1 MSRGTAVFL
10 DTTIQIARLV
20 HDKQIKERIKQR
32 IAPYDLRVTSLVVRQ
47 EFRRRLLEE
56 AAWCLNQLNHPT
68 RPKTFE
74 ELMRYV
80 ADHIPEPQIRQKRIR
95 LQILMTIQEG
105 PGNDRTER
113 AKRFLRTML
122 RTGLSVF
129 EDEIDHVIRD
139 VDYACASYPVVEKKA
154 YKRYEFGPNKCSEC
168 DRECGVQPFLVAR
181 EEKLTEILERLKG
194 LPNGK
199 KVKADGSKT
208 ELGKI
213 EEFIAAFLTSPAS
226 ARDLNPCLTV
236 GDLLIALRARRSRIS
251 IRSTQKR
258 ADIFVAGWSRPSSSG
273 RHFPPTRTS
282 SAIAPILTGRPLIDR
297 IPGPRM
303 GPAPR

>member
-1 MSRGTAVFL
+1 MNRGTAVFL
-10 DTTIQIARLV
+10 DTSIQIARFV
-20 HDKQIKERIKQR
+20 HDRQIKGRIRRR

-56 AAWCLNQLNHPT
+56 AAWCLNQLNHPSK
-68 RPKTFE
+68 PKTFE
-74 ELMRYV
+74 QLMRYI
-80 ADHIPEPQIRQKRIR
+80 ADHIPQPQVRQKRIR

-113 AKRFLRTML
+113 AKRHLRTLL

-139 VDYACASYPVVEKKA
+139 VECACASYPVVEKKP

-168 DRECGVQPFLVAR
+168 DRACGVVPFLVAR
-181 EEKLTEILERLKG
+181 EDKLVEILERLKG

-199 KVKADGSKT
+199 KVKADGTRT

-213 EEFIAAFLTSPAS
+213 ENFIAAFLASPAT
-226 ARDLNPCLTV
+226 AREMNPCLTV
-236 GDLLIALRARRSRIS
+236 GDLLIALESERIPDFYTINAKES
-251 IRSTQKR
+251 QYLCRWMNQTLIVRKTFPVHEDIICDR
-258 ADIFVAGWSRPSSSG
+258 ADLDWPAFSS
-273 RHFPPTRTS
+273 
-282 SAIAPILTGRPLIDR
+282 
-297 IPGPRM
+297 
-303 GPAPR
+303 

>member
-1 MSRGTAVFL
+1 MEPPFPSTPPSRSPASC
-10 DTTIQIARLV
+10 TTNRSKS
-20 HDKQIKERIKQR
+20 DIKQR

-56 AAWCLNQLNHPT
+56 ANWCLNQLNHPT
-68 RPKTFE
+68 KPRTFE
-74 ELMRYV
+74 ELFRHVLDFMPPFR
-80 ADHIPEPQIRQKRIR
+80 ERQKRIR
-95 LQILMTIQEG
+95 QQILQTIQEG

-139 VDYACASYPVVEKKA
+139 VDCACASYPVVEKKA
-154 YKRYEFGPNKCSEC
+154 YKRYELGPSKCSEC
-168 DRECGVQPFLVAR
+168 DRECGVRPFLVAR
-181 EEKLTEILERLKG
+181 EEKLAKILERLKG

-213 EEFIAAFLTSPAS
+213 EEFSQLF
-226 ARDLNPCLTV
+226 
-236 GDLLIALRARRSRIS
+236 
-251 IRSTQKR
+251 
-258 ADIFVAGWSRPSSSG
+258 SRPL
-273 RHFPPTRTS
+273 PPRG
-282 SAIAPILTGRPLIDR
+282 I
-297 IPGPRM
+297 
-303 GPAPR
+303 